1 MIKIRSNLV
10 RSINKKSN
18 FLLMSIPKIIFI
30 VPYRDREVQ
39 KTFFHHHMTTYILKD
54 LQESDY
60 KIYYIHQLGE
70 LPFNRGAMKN
80 IGFQVMKEKYP
91 EDYKDLTFVFNDVD
105 TAPLVPNLINYETE
119 KNVVKHFYGF
129 KHALGGIFSI
139 KGSDFEKTNGFP
151 NYWSWG
157 YEDSEMQLRVA
168 AKNIQIN
175 RDTFYPIL
183 DKNFLLLHDDI
194 YRLVNRKEVERH
206 GHHPVE
212 GLAEIT
218 NLNYSFEENNH
229 MFHIHNF
236 KTPFEYDETK
246 DKVID
251 LRKGGIPFPPKKSK
265 MMSLNF
271 N

>member
-1 MIKIRSNLV
+1 MIKIKSNLV
-10 RSINKKSN
+10 MSINKKSI
-18 FLLMSIPKIIFI
+18 FLLMIIPKIIFI

-54 LQESDY
+54 LPESDY
-60 KIYYIHQLGE
+60 KIYYIHQLGD

-91 EDYKDLTFVFNDVD
+91 ENYKDITFVFNDVD
-105 TAPLVPNLINYETE
+105 TAPLIPNLINYETE

-157 YEDSEMQLRVA
+157 YEDSEMQFRVES
-168 AKNIQIN
+168 KRININ
-175 RDTFYPIL
+175 RDSFYPIL

-206 GHHPVE
+206 EQHPKE
-212 GLAEIT
+212 GLSEIT
-218 NLNYSFEENNH
+218 DLNYSIQEEKH
-229 MFHIHNF
+229 MINIHNF
-236 KTPFEYDETK
+236 KTPHQHDNTK

-251 LRKGGIPFPPKKSK
+251 LRKGGIPFKTKSK
-265 MMSLNF
+265 MGLHF